1 MSGVNSVKRL
11 VFSIFIAFF
20 STFLCFVLLYFSK
33 GSIAYANGVNS
44 QSKEFVQRIEQNL
57 GLDKPLLEQ
66 YKIWLFKALKGDLGV
81 SFLSGESVLK
91 LIKERIFNTFILG
104 FNALMLLFLLSVFL
118 ALLGYYY
125 KESFIDKIITF
136 LAFNF
141 FALPPFVLALLFVLI
156 FGIFWKILPVM
167 GSSDIGFEDDF
178 LNRLEHLILPVLVLV
193 LSHLAL
199 FLRIARNFINES
211 FSQIFIQNLYARAL
225 REKDIY
231 FLVLK
236 YSLSPIV
243 AYFGGSALSFMM
255 GTYVVESVFAYEGLG
270 SLLFKSII
278 FKDYPVVLAL
288 IFFSVLLAAFFTF
301 LSDIVARIL
310 NPRLRRLD
318 FV

>member
-1 MSGVNSVKRL
+1 MLKRL

-104 FNALMLLFLLSVFL
+104 FSALMLLFLLSVFL

-167 GSSDIGFEDDF
+167 GSSNIGFEDDF
-178 LNRLEHLILPVLVLV
+178 LNRLEHLIFPVLVLV

>member
-1 MSGVNSVKRL
+1 MLKRL

-104 FNALMLLFLLSVFL
+104 FSALMLLFLLSVFL

-125 KESFIDKIITF
+125 KESFIDKLITF

-141 FALPPFVLALLFVLI
+141 FALPPFVLALFFVLI
-156 FGIFWKILPVM
+156 FGIFWQVLPIT
-167 GSSDIGFEDDF
+167 GTSDIGFEDDF

-199 FLRIARNFINES
+199 FLRIARNFINET
-211 FSQIFIQNLYARAL
+211 FSQIFVQNLYARAL

-231 FLVLK
+231 FLVLR
-236 YSLSPIV
+236 YSLSPII

-270 SLLFKSII
+270 SLLFESIL
-278 FKDYPVVLAL
+278 FKDFPMALAL

-301 LSDIVARIL
+301 LSDVFAWIL
-310 NPRLRRLD
+310 NPRLKRLK

>member
-1 MSGVNSVKRL
+1 MLKRL
-11 VFSIFIAFF
+11 VFSIVVAFF

-44 QSKEFVQRIEQNL
+44 QSKEFIQRIEQNL

-104 FNALMLLFLLSVFL
+104 FSALMLLFLLSVFL

-178 LNRLEHLILPVLVLV
+178 LNRLEHLIFPVLVLV

-231 FLVLK
+231 FLVLR
-236 YSLSPIV
+236 YSLSPII

>member
-1 MSGVNSVKRL
+1 MLKRL
-11 VFSIFIAFF
+11 VFSIVVAFF
-20 STFLCFVLLYFSK
+20 STFLCFVLLHFSK

-104 FNALMLLFLLSVFL
+104 FSALMLLFLLSVFL

-255 GTYVVESVFAYEGLG
+255 GTYVVESVFAYKGLG

>member
-1 MSGVNSVKRL
+1 MLKRL

-33 GSIAYANGVNS
+33 GSVAYANKVNS
-44 QSKEFVQRIEQNL
+44 QSKVLVQRIEANL

-66 YKIWLFKALKGDLGV
+66 YQIWLFKALKGDLSV

-91 LIKERIFNTFILG
+91 LIKERMANTLILSLS
-104 FNALMLLFLLSVFL
+104 ALVLLFLLSVFL

-125 KESFIDKIITF
+125 KESFIDKLITF

-141 FALPPFVLALLFVLI
+141 FALPPFVLALFFVLI
-156 FGIFWKILPVM
+156 FGIFWQVLPIT
-167 GSSDIGFEDDF
+167 GTSDIGFEDDF

-199 FLRIARNFINES
+199 FLRIARNFINET
-211 FSQIFIQNLYARAL
+211 FSQIFVQNLYARAL

-231 FLVLK
+231 FLVLR
-236 YSLSPIV
+236 YSLSPIIS
-243 AYFGGSALSFMM
+243 YFGGSALSFMM

-270 SLLFKSII
+270 SLLFESIL
-278 FKDYPVVLAL
+278 FKDFPMALAL

-301 LSDIVARIL
+301 LSDVFAWIL
-310 NPRLRRLD
+310 NPRLKRLK

>member
-1 MSGVNSVKRL
+1 MLKRL

-20 STFLCFVLLYFSK
+20 STFLCFVLLHFSK

-104 FNALMLLFLLSVFL
+104 FSALMLLFLLSIFL

-255 GTYVVESVFAYEGLG
+255 GTYVVESVFAYKGLG

-278 FKDYPVVLAL
+278 FKDYPIVLAL

>member
-1 MSGVNSVKRL
+1 MLKRL
-11 VFSIFIAFF
+11 VFSIVVAFF

-104 FNALMLLFLLSVFL
+104 FSALMLLFLLSVFL
-118 ALLGYYY
+118 ALLGYSY

-136 LAFNF
+136 FAFNF

>member
-1 MSGVNSVKRL
+1 MLKRL

-20 STFLCFVLLYFSK
+20 STFLCFVLLHFSK

-91 LIKERIFNTFILG
+91 LIKERNFNSFILG
-104 FNALMLLFLLSVFL
+104 FSALMLLFLLSVFL

>member
-1 MSGVNSVKRL
+1 MLKRL
-11 VFSIFIAFF
+11 VFSIVVAFF

-33 GSIAYANGVNS
+33 GSIAYTNGVNS

-104 FNALMLLFLLSVFL
+104 FSALMLLFLLSVFL

-178 LNRLEHLILPVLVLV
+178 LNRLEHLIFPVLVLV

>member
-1 MSGVNSVKRL
+1 MLKRL
-11 VFSIFIAFF
+11 VFSIVIAFF
-20 STFLCFVLLYFSK
+20 STFLCFVLLHFSK

-104 FNALMLLFLLSVFL
+104 FSALMLLFLLSVFL

>member
-1 MSGVNSVKRL
+1 MLKRL

-104 FNALMLLFLLSVFL
+104 FSALMLLFLLSVFL

-156 FGIFWKILPVM
+156 FGIFWQVLPIT
-167 GSSDIGFEDDF
+167 GTSDIGFEDDF

-199 FLRIARNFINES
+199 FLRIARNFINET
-211 FSQIFIQNLYARAL
+211 FSQIFVQNLYARAL

-231 FLVLK
+231 FLVLR
-236 YSLSPIV
+236 YSLSPII

-270 SLLFKSII
+270 SLLFESIL
-278 FKDYPVVLAL
+278 FKDFPMALAL

-301 LSDIVARIL
+301 LSDVFAWIL
-310 NPRLRRLD
+310 NPRLKRLK

>member
-1 MSGVNSVKRL
+1 MLKRL

-33 GSIAYANGVNS
+33 GSVAYANGVNS

-66 YKIWLFKALKGDLGV
+66 YQIWLFKALKGDLGV

-104 FNALMLLFLLSVFL
+104 FSALMLLFLLSVFL

>member
-1 MSGVNSVKRL
+1 MLKRL

-20 STFLCFVLLYFSK
+20 STFLCFVLLHFSK

-44 QSKEFVQRIEQNL
+44 QSKEFIQRIEQNL

-104 FNALMLLFLLSVFL
+104 FGALMLLFLLSVFL

-156 FGIFWKILPVM
+156 FGIFWKILPVI

-278 FKDYPVVLAL
+278 FKDYPVVLVL
-288 IFFSVLLAAFFTF
+288 IFFSVLLATFFIF

>member
-1 MSGVNSVKRL
+1 MLKRL
-11 VFSIFIAFF
+11 VFSIVVAFF
-20 STFLCFVLLYFSK
+20 STFLCFVLLHFSK

-57 GLDKPLLEQ
+57 GLDKPLLGQ

-104 FNALMLLFLLSVFL
+104 FSALMLLFLLSVFL
-118 ALLGYYY
+118 ALLGYSY

-236 YSLSPIV
+236 YSLSPIA

>member
-1 MSGVNSVKRL
+1 MLKRL

-20 STFLCFVLLYFSK
+20 STFLCFVLLHFSK

-104 FNALMLLFLLSVFL
+104 FSALMLLFLLSVFL

-141 FALPPFVLALLFVLI
+141 FALPPFVLALLSVLI

-255 GTYVVESVFAYEGLG
+255 GTYVVESVFAYKGLG

-278 FKDYPVVLAL
+278 FKDYPIVLAL

>member
-1 MSGVNSVKRL
+1 MLKRL
-11 VFSIFIAFF
+11 VFSIVVAFF
-20 STFLCFVLLYFSK
+20 STFLCFVLLHFSK

-104 FNALMLLFLLSVFL
+104 FSALMLLFLLSVFL

-231 FLVLK
+231 FLVLR
-236 YSLSPIV
+236 YSLSPII

-270 SLLFKSII
+270 SLLFESIL
-278 FKDYPVVLAL
+278 FKDFPMALAL

-301 LSDIVARIL
+301 LSDVFAWIL

>member
-1 MSGVNSVKRL
+1 MLKRL
-11 VFSIFIAFF
+11 VFSIVVAFF
-20 STFLCFVLLYFSK
+20 STFLCFVLLHFSK

-104 FNALMLLFLLSVFL
+104 FSALMLLFLLSVFL
-118 ALLGYYY
+118 ALLGYSY

-178 LNRLEHLILPVLVLV
+178 LNRLEHLIFPVLVLV

>member
-1 MSGVNSVKRL
+1 MLKRL
-11 VFSIFIAFF
+11 VFSIVVAFF

-104 FNALMLLFLLSVFL
+104 FSALMLLFLLSVFL
-118 ALLGYYY
+118 ALLGYSY

>member
-1 MSGVNSVKRL
+1 MLKRL

-20 STFLCFVLLYFSK
+20 STFLCFVLLHFSK

-104 FNALMLLFLLSVFL
+104 FSALMLLFLLSVFL

-255 GTYVVESVFAYEGLG
+255 GTYVVESVFAYKGLG

>member
-1 MSGVNSVKRL
+1 MLKRL

-20 STFLCFVLLYFSK
+20 STFLCFVLLHFSK
-33 GSIAYANGVNS
+33 GSIAYANGVNL
-44 QSKEFVQRIEQNL
+44 QSKEFIQRIEQNL

-66 YKIWLFKALKGDLGV
+66 YKIWLFRALKGDLGV

-104 FNALMLLFLLSVFL
+104 FGALMLLFLLSVFL

-141 FALPPFVLALLFVLI
+141 FALPSFVLALLFVLI

>member
-1 MSGVNSVKRL
+1 MLKRL
-11 VFSIFIAFF
+11 VFSIVVAFF
-20 STFLCFVLLYFSK
+20 STFLCFVLLHFSK

-104 FNALMLLFLLSVFL
+104 FSALMLLFLLSVFL

-125 KESFIDKIITF
+125 KESFIDKLITF

-141 FALPPFVLALLFVLI
+141 FALPPFVLALFFVLI
-156 FGIFWKILPVM
+156 FGIFWQVLPIT
-167 GSSDIGFEDDF
+167 GTSDIGFEDDF

-199 FLRIARNFINES
+199 FLRIARNFINET
-211 FSQIFIQNLYARAL
+211 FSQIFVQNLYARAL

-231 FLVLK
+231 FLVLR
-236 YSLSPIV
+236 YSLSPII

-270 SLLFKSII
+270 SLLFESIL
-278 FKDYPVVLAL
+278 FKDFPMALAL

-301 LSDIVARIL
+301 LSDVFAWIL
-310 NPRLRRLD
+310 NPRLKRLK

>member
-1 MSGVNSVKRL
+1 MLKRL
-11 VFSIFIAFF
+11 VFSIVVAFF
-20 STFLCFVLLYFSK
+20 STFLCFVLLHFSK

-104 FNALMLLFLLSVFL
+104 FSALMLLFLLSVFL
-118 ALLGYYY
+118 ALLGYSY

>member
-1 MSGVNSVKRL
+1 MLKRL
-11 VFSIFIAFF
+11 VFSIVIAFF
-20 STFLCFVLLYFSK
+20 STFLCFVLLHFSK

-104 FNALMLLFLLSVFL
+104 FSALMLLFLLSVFL

-231 FLVLK
+231 FLVLR
-236 YSLSPIV
+236 YSLSPII

>member
-1 MSGVNSVKRL
+1 MLKRL

-44 QSKEFVQRIEQNL
+44 QSKEFVQRIEANL

-66 YKIWLFKALKGDLGV
+66 YQIWLFKALKGDLSV

-91 LIKERIFNTFILG
+91 LIKERMVNTLILSLS
-104 FNALMLLFLLSVFL
+104 ALVLLFLLSVFL

-125 KESFIDKIITF
+125 KESFIDKLITF

-141 FALPPFVLALLFVLI
+141 FALPPFVLALFFVLI
-156 FGIFWKILPVM
+156 FGIFWQVLPIT
-167 GSSDIGFEDDF
+167 GTSDIGFEDDF

-199 FLRIARNFINES
+199 FLRIARNFINET
-211 FSQIFIQNLYARAL
+211 FSQIFVQNLYARAL

-231 FLVLK
+231 FLVLR
-236 YSLSPIV
+236 YSLSPII

-270 SLLFKSII
+270 SLLFESIL
-278 FKDYPVVLAL
+278 FKDFPMALAL

-301 LSDIVARIL
+301 LSDVFAWIL
-310 NPRLRRLD
+310 NPRLKRLK

>member
-1 MSGVNSVKRL
+1 MLKRL
-11 VFSIFIAFF
+11 VFSIVVAFF
-20 STFLCFVLLYFSK
+20 STFLCFVLLHFSK

-104 FNALMLLFLLSVFL
+104 FSALMLLFLLSVFL
-118 ALLGYYY
+118 ALLGYSY
-125 KESFIDKIITF
+125 KESFIDKLITF

>member
-1 MSGVNSVKRL
+1 MLKRL

-44 QSKEFVQRIEQNL
+44 QSKEFIQRIEQNL

-81 SFLSGESVLK
+81 SFLSGESALK

-104 FNALMLLFLLSVFL
+104 FSALMLLFLLSVFL

-178 LNRLEHLILPVLVLV
+178 LNRLEHLIFPVLVLV

>member
-1 MSGVNSVKRL
+1 MLKRL
-11 VFSIFIAFF
+11 VFSIVVAFF
-20 STFLCFVLLYFSK
+20 STFLCFVLLHFSK

-81 SFLSGESVLK
+81 SFLSGERVLK

-104 FNALMLLFLLSVFL
+104 FSALMLLFLLSVFL

>member
-1 MSGVNSVKRL
+1 MLKRL

-20 STFLCFVLLYFSK
+20 STFLCFVLLHFSK

-44 QSKEFVQRIEQNL
+44 QSKEFIQRIEQNL

-104 FNALMLLFLLSVFL
+104 FSALMLLFLLSVFL

-178 LNRLEHLILPVLVLV
+178 LNRLEYLILPVLVLV

-301 LSDIVARIL
+301 LSDIVARVL

>member
-1 MSGVNSVKRL
+1 MLKRL

-20 STFLCFVLLYFSK
+20 STFLCFVLLHFSK

-104 FNALMLLFLLSVFL
+104 FSALMLLFLLSVFL

-310 NPRLRRLD
+310 NPGLRRLD

>member
-1 MSGVNSVKRL
+1 MLKRL
-11 VFSIFIAFF
+11 VFSIVVAFF

-33 GSIAYANGVNS
+33 GSIAYTNGVNS

-255 GTYVVESVFAYEGLG
+255 GTYVIESVFAYEGLG

>member
-1 MSGVNSVKRL
+1 MLKRL

-104 FNALMLLFLLSVFL
+104 FSALMLLFLLSVFL
-118 ALLGYYY
+118 ALLGYSY

-141 FALPPFVLALLFVLI
+141 FTLPPFVLALLFVLV

-231 FLVLK
+231 FLVLR
-236 YSLSPIV
+236 YSLSPII

-310 NPRLRRLD
+310 NPRLRRLN

>member
-1 MSGVNSVKRL
+1 MLKRL
-11 VFSIFIAFF
+11 VFSIVVAFF
-20 STFLCFVLLYFSK
+20 STFLCFVLLHFSK

-104 FNALMLLFLLSVFL
+104 FSALMLLFLLSVFL

>member
-1 MSGVNSVKRL
+1 MLKRL

-33 GSIAYANGVNS
+33 GSVAYANGVNS

-66 YKIWLFKALKGDLGV
+66 YKIWLFKALKGDLSV

-91 LIKERIFNTFILG
+91 LIKERMANTLILSLS
-104 FNALMLLFLLSVFL
+104 ALVLLFLLSVFL

-141 FALPPFVLALLFVLI
+141 FALPPFVLALFFVLI
-156 FGIFWKILPVM
+156 FGIFWQVSPIT
-167 GSSDIGFEDDF
+167 GTSDIGFEDDF

-199 FLRIARNFINES
+199 FLRIARNFINET
-211 FSQIFIQNLYARAL
+211 FSQIFVQNLYARAL

-231 FLVLK
+231 FLVLR
-236 YSLSPIV
+236 YSLSPII

-270 SLLFKSII
+270 SLLFESIL
-278 FKDYPVVLAL
+278 FKDFPMALAL

-301 LSDIVARIL
+301 LSDVFAWIL
-310 NPRLRRLD
+310 NPRLKRLK

>member
-1 MSGVNSVKRL
+1 MLKRL

-20 STFLCFVLLYFSK
+20 STFLCFVLLHFSK

-104 FNALMLLFLLSVFL
+104 FSALMLLFLLSVFL

-178 LNRLEHLILPVLVLV
+178 LNRLEHLILPVLVLI

-288 IFFSVLLAAFFTF
+288 IFF
-301 LSDIVARIL
+301 
-310 NPRLRRLD
+310 
-318 FV
+318 

>member
-1 MSGVNSVKRL
+1 MLKRF
-11 VFSIFIAFF
+11 VFSIVVAFF
-20 STFLCFVLLYFSK
+20 STFLCFVLLHFSK

-91 LIKERIFNTFILG
+91 LIKERIFNTLILG
-104 FNALMLLFLLSVFL
+104 FSALMLLFLLSVFL

-178 LNRLEHLILPVLVLV
+178 FNRLEHLILPILVLV

-301 LSDIVARIL
+301 LSDIIARIL

>member
-1 MSGVNSVKRL
+1 MLKRL
-11 VFSIFIAFF
+11 VFSIVVAFF

-104 FNALMLLFLLSVFL
+104 FSALMLLFLLSVFL

-288 IFFSVLLAAFFTF
+288 IFFSVLPAAFFTF
-301 LSDIVARIL
+301 F
-310 NPRLRRLD
+310 P
-318 FV
+318 

>member
-1 MSGVNSVKRL
+1 MLKRL

-33 GSIAYANGVNS
+33 GSVAYANGVNS

-104 FNALMLLFLLSVFL
+104 FSALMLLFLLSVFL

>member
-1 MSGVNSVKRL
+1 MLKRL

-20 STFLCFVLLYFSK
+20 STFLCFVLLHFSK
-33 GSIAYANGVNS
+33 GSVAYANGVNS

-66 YKIWLFKALKGDLGV
+66 YKIWFFKILKGDLGV

-91 LIKERIFNTFILG
+91 LIKERIFNTLTLG
-104 FNALMLLFLLSVFL
+104 FSALMLLFLLSVFL
-118 ALLGYYY
+118 ALLGYSY

>member
-1 MSGVNSVKRL
+1 MLKRL
-11 VFSIFIAFF
+11 VFSIVVAFF
-20 STFLCFVLLYFSK
+20 STFLCFVLLHFSK

-57 GLDKPLLEQ
+57 GLDKPLLGQ
-66 YKIWLFKALKGDLGV
+66 YKIWLFKALKGDLGI

-104 FNALMLLFLLSVFL
+104 FSALMLLFLLSVFL
-118 ALLGYYY
+118 ALLGYSY